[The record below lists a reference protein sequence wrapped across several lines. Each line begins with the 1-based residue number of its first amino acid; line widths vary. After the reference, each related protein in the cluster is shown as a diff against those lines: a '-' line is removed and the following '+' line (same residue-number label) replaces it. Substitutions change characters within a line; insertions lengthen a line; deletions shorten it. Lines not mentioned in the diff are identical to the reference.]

1 MPEYTL
7 YDTPGITRHD
17 SLLTHAPDAVLRE
30 VIPFRPLRP
39 QVYQLHEDQSYALGG
54 MVRLDVR
61 CAEKGTVVAYF
72 SDRLKLHRGKLENA
86 DALWQKHLGG
96 LLSPT
101 LDSDP
106 QQMVTY
112 SCPVR
117 KTKIDVVIHGLGW
130 FCISPGISEVSVRV
144 NKDVNVTFRKAM
156 I

>member
-1 MPEYTL
+1 M
-7 YDTPGITRHD
+7 
-17 SLLTHAPDAVLRE
+17 LRE

-72 SDRLKLHRGKLENA
+72 SDRLKLHRGKLEKA